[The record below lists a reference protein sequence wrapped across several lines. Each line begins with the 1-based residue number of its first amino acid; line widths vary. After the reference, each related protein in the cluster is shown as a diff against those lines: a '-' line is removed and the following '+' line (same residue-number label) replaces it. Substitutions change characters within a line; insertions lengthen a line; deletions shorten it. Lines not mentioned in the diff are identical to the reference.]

1 MMSTRRS
8 PLLNFTAPLV
18 LEPPRHCGLSAIAL
32 VPGRHLI
39 GKSYDCAIRVDVEGV
54 VDRHAIILVGEN
66 RTVVKSIDARTWVN
80 DGPVAEMALRS
91 GDRLSVGP
99 LTFRIRSATVEEA
112 AAFHSA
118 SQPTAEHAESAVVE
132 VPAPLAHM
140 IPPTNVASTVESM
153 QLESTVPPT
162 SFTEDAP
169 LVESVTEPEVAA
181 RPTDLMPDIVATSR
195 SDRDLIDSR
204 LNELEQRLV
213 ELQQSRAV
221 SHPATPSRDIAVAES
236 AEVTRQLDLRHEE
249 LQRQS
254 EQIAVETRRLQERAD
269 FVAEREA
276 QVERRRQELT
286 QEAERIAAATNAA
299 REALSVEHALHL
311 KTWQE
316 WDSTYSRM
324 TSDLTSRLEVLESQQ
339 AALQAESERVNTARA
354 ELHRTRSECEQLKH
368 VLADEQLKLANDRA
382 ELSVLK
388 SRVEAQQK
396 QLLRESDE
404 HDARRQLD
412 LLEIGRRQAE
422 LLQAQQELESERQ
435 AILAERTTHLH
446 RLDQENQRR
455 ASLQEMFDKD
465 RQLAATERDELLRL
479 KHELERTRSE
489 LESERSRIHVVHE
502 QSYETRAEIE
512 VLRNRCQNAEQE
524 LAQLRSQWDEHHSGH
539 LKEQL
544 PANAQPVAQ
553 PEDEFGQQVHIA
565 EPPLNTARDF
575 VNHAHETISSQTLT
589 EVPVPSY
596 FPEVF
601 ENPESSSPFESAFAP
616 WRISAAIESEV
627 PAALPPEPP
636 PLPADNLETTEDFS
650 ASVDWAALN
659 SVRHDFR
666 GDSVSGSPRSDRG
679 IDAGYSYANPVGAES
694 TYFPPSNDLSAW
706 PIPESKLG
714 TSTPSVFG
722 TDPWANVS
730 ASFES
735 TPSSIHDV
743 PAGKFDYGQAID
755 PWANPVN
762 TDPRHSLSEIENSQ
776 VGSHQHEESF
786 PAPYSATMEPSDNS
800 VGFAILDQLMAG
812 HSAPLDHVDETMAA
826 INRNFGVP
834 IDSPQAE
841 LSESTESALPAW
853 WNQQPNTVEEPSPLE
868 AGHPNWVVDA
878 LRSSPT
884 EAAQPTSE
892 TPTSDLRSHLAML
905 FDLPTSA
912 LDEKAKESPEQIEPQ
927 QASLVVE
934 TSQSRED
941 VRPVPESVSKVEAP
955 ASAASSHDAVSTDDS
970 VEEFMARLLAR
981 SRGNADD
988 MVASSG
994 SKSST
999 ASVPAPS
1006 VSGPQIESVPLTELE
1021 SSDRS
1026 HLMAEPKHKQNKQ
1039 EVREN
1044 LQSFRQVAHLSA
1056 RSALAKYSHHQLLN
1070 ATIAKGVLFGIS
1082 AVSTGVFLVDP
1093 LWGNSFQLW
1102 KAGACFLATVLSGM
1116 ETRRSW
1122 KQLRGPLGAP
1132 IHQESHHADESGHKS
1147 HDVKVASALAETAAT
1162 EGSGISTDVPSA
1174 SE

>member
-39 GKSYDCAIRVDVEGV
+39 GTSNDCAIRVDVDGV

-99 LTFRIRSATVEEA
+99 LTFRIRSATGEEA
-112 AAFHSA
+112 AAFQS
-118 SQPTAEHAESAVVE
+118 SLQLPAERAEAAVIE
-132 VPAPLAHM
+132 VPVPLVHM
-140 IPPTNVASTVESM
+140 IPQAIVATSVEST
-153 QLESTVPPT
+153 LPPT
-162 SFTEDAP
+162 SVIEDAP
-169 LVESVTEPEVAA
+169 LVESVVEPEVAA
-181 RPTDLMPDIVATSR
+181 RPTDLMPGIVATSR

-204 LNELEQRLV
+204 LNELEQRLE
-213 ELQQSRAV
+213 ELQQSRVA
-221 SHPATPSRDIAVAES
+221 SQPAIPPSEIAIAES
-236 AEVTRQLDLRHEE
+236 AAVMRPLDVRHEE
-249 LQRQS
+249 LQRQT

-269 FVAEREA
+269 YLAEREA

-316 WDSTYSRM
+316 WDATYIRM
-324 TSDLTSRLEVLESQQ
+324 TSDLTSRFEVLESQQ
-339 AALQAESERVNTARA
+339 TELQAESERVNTARA
-354 ELHRTRSECEQLKH
+354 ELQRTRSECEQLRH
-368 VLADEQLKLANDRA
+368 VLAEEQVKLANDRA

-396 QLLRESDE
+396 QLLREADE
-404 HDARRQLD
+404 HDSRRQLD

-455 ASLQEMFDKD
+455 ASLQEMFEKD

-479 KHELERTRSE
+479 KNELERSRSE
-489 LESERSRIHVVHE
+489 LESERSRFHVVHE
-502 QSYETRAEIE
+502 QSHETRVEIE
-512 VLRNRCQNAEQE
+512 DLRSRCHTAEQE
-524 LAQLRSQWDEHHSGH
+524 LAQLRSQWVEHQSGH
-539 LKEQL
+539 LKEQS
-544 PANAQPVAQ
+544 PANVLPETQ
-553 PEDEFGQQVHIA
+553 PEAVIEQQVHIE
-565 EPPLNTARDF
+565 EPSSNTASDF
-575 VNHAHETISSQTLT
+575 VDYIPETISAQTVT

-596 FPEVF
+596 VPDVF
-601 ENPESSSPFESAFAP
+601 ENPEPNSPFESTFAP

-627 PAALPPEPP
+627 PAALPPVPP
-636 PLPADNLETTEDFS
+636 PLPADNAETIEDFS
-650 ASVDWAALN
+650 AAVDWAALN
-659 SVRHDFR
+659 SVRHDFG
-666 GDSVSGSPRSDRG
+666 GDSASASTHSGRG
-679 IDAGYSYANPVGAES
+679 IDAGYSYANSVGTES

-714 TSTPSVFG
+714 TSAPSVFG

-735 TPSSIHDV
+735 TPSTFHDV

-762 TDPRHSLSEIENSQ
+762 TDSRNAASDIENTAI
-776 VGSHQHEESF
+776 GSHQFEGSF
-786 PAPYSATMEPSDNS
+786 PAPYSATMESSDNS
-800 VGFAILDQLMAG
+800 AGFAILDQLMAG
-812 HSAPLDHVDETMAA
+812 QSAPLDHVDETMAA
-826 INRNFGVP
+826 VNRDFGIP

-841 LSESTESALPAW
+841 LPDSSESALPAW
-853 WNQQPNTVEEPSPLE
+853 WNQQPNTVEEAAPVE
-868 AGHPNWVVDA
+868 VGHPNWVVDA
-878 LRSSPT
+878 LRSSPS
-884 EAAQPTSE
+884 EAAPPPSE
-892 TPTSDLRSHLAML
+892 APTSDLRSQLAML
-905 FDLPTSA
+905 FDLPASA
-912 LDEKAKESPEQIEPQ
+912 LDEKAKESPAQVEPEQT
-927 QASLVVE
+927 SLVVE
-934 TSQSRED
+934 TSRSRDD
-941 VRPVPESVSKVEAP
+941 VRPAPESVSKVEPP
-955 ASAASSHDAVSTDDS
+955 ASAASSHDTASTDDS

-988 MVASSG
+988 MVASAA

-999 ASVPAPS
+999 ASVPVPS
-1006 VSGPQIESVPLTELE
+1006 VSVPQIESVPLTELE
-1021 SSDRS
+1021 SADRS

-1122 KQLRGPLGAP
+1122 NQLRGPLGGAP
-1132 IHQESHHADESGHKS
+1132 VHQESHHSDESGHKS
-1147 HDVKVASALAETAAT
+1147 HDVNVASAPAVTAAT
-1162 EGSGISTDVPSA
+1162 EGPGISNGLSSA

>member
-18 LEPPRHCGLSAIAL
+18 LEPPRHCGLSAVAL

-39 GKSYDCAIRVDVEGV
+39 GKSEDCAIRVDVDGV

-66 RTVVKSIDARTWVN
+66 RTVVKSLDARTWVN

-99 LTFRIRSATVEEA
+99 LTFRIRSATGEEA
-112 AAFHSA
+112 AAFQSA
-118 SQPTAEHAESAVVE
+118 SQLPTERAEAAVVE

-140 IPPTNVASTVESM
+140 ISPTIVASPVESTPPTFVI
-153 QLESTVPPT
+153 
-162 SFTEDAP
+162 EDEP
-169 LVESVTEPEVAA
+169 IIESVAEPEVAIH
-181 RPTDLMPDIVATSR
+181 PTDVMPDNQETSR
-195 SDRDLIDSR
+195 SDRELIDSR

-213 ELQQSRAV
+213 ELQQSRVV
-221 SHPATPSRDIAVAES
+221 SQPATSPREIAIAES

-254 EQIAVETRRLQERAD
+254 DQIAVETRRLQERAD
-269 FVAEREA
+269 HVAEREV
-276 QVERRRQELT
+276 QVERRRHELT
-286 QEAERIAAATNAA
+286 QEAERIATATNAA

-316 WDSTYSRM
+316 WDATYIRM
-324 TSDLTSRLEVLESQQ
+324 TSDLTSRFEVLECQQ
-339 AALQAESERVNTARA
+339 TTLQAESERVNTARA
-354 ELHRTRSECEQLKH
+354 ELQRTRSDCEQSRHGLTE
-368 VLADEQLKLANDRA
+368 EQLNLANDRA

-396 QLLRESDE
+396 QLLREADE
-404 HDARRQLD
+404 HDSRRQLD

-422 LLQAQQELESERQ
+422 LLQAQQELESERL

-455 ASLQEMFDKD
+455 ASLQEMFEKD
-465 RQLAATERDELLRL
+465 RQLAASERDELLRL
-479 KHELERTRSE
+479 KSELERTRSE
-489 LESERSRIHVVHE
+489 LESERSRIHVVRDQNH
-502 QSYETRAEIE
+502 ETRVEIE
-512 VLRNRCQNAEQE
+512 DLRSRCHTAEQE
-524 LAQLRSQWDEHHSGH
+524 LAQFRSQWVELQSSK
-539 LKEQL
+539 LKEQS
-544 PANAQPVAQ
+544 PANALPEAQ
-553 PEDEFGQQVHIA
+553 PEAVFDQQVLIE
-565 EPPLNTARDF
+565 EPSSNTARDF
-575 VNHAHETISSQTLT
+575 ADHAPETISAQTVT

-596 FPEVF
+596 FPDVF
-601 ENPESSSPFESAFAP
+601 ENPESSSPFESTFAP
-616 WRISAAIESEV
+616 WSISPAIESEV
-627 PAALPPEPP
+627 PAALPPVPP
-636 PLPADNLETTEDFS
+636 PLPAVNAETTEDFS
-650 ASVDWAALN
+650 AAVDWASLS
-659 SVRHDFR
+659 SVHHNFG
-666 GDSVSGSPRSDRG
+666 GDSASGMTHTGRG
-679 IDAGYSYANPVGAES
+679 TDAGYSYRNSGGAES
-694 TYFPPSNDLSAW
+694 AYFPPPNELSAW

-714 TSTPSVFG
+714 MGAPSVFG

-735 TPSSIHDV
+735 TPSTFHD
-743 PAGKFDYGQAID
+743 AASGKFDYGQAID

-762 TDPRHSLSEIENSQ
+762 TDSRNAVSDVDTAID
-776 VGSHQHEESF
+776 SHQFEGSF
-786 PAPYSATMEPSDNS
+786 PAPYSATMEPSDS
-800 VGFAILDQLMAG
+800 AAGFAILDQLMAG

-834 IDSPQAE
+834 IESPQAE
-841 LSESTESALPAW
+841 SSESALPAW
-853 WNQQPNTVEEPSPLE
+853 WNQQPNTVEEPSPVE

-878 LRSSPT
+878 LRNSPT
-884 EAAQPTSE
+884 EASPPTSE
-892 TPTSDLRSHLAML
+892 APTSDLRSQLAML

-912 LDEKAKESPEQIEPQ
+912 LDEKAKESPAPVEPKHSAPEVD
-927 QASLVVE
+927 ASR
-934 TSQSRED
+934 SRDE
-941 VRPVPESVSKVEAP
+941 VRPASESVSKVEAP
-955 ASAASSHDAVSTDDS
+955 SFAASPHDTTPSATDDS

-988 MVASSG
+988 MVASAA

-999 ASVPAPS
+999 ASVPVPS
-1006 VSGPQIESVPLTELE
+1006 VSAPQIESVPLTELE
-1021 SSDRS
+1021 SADRS

-1082 AVSTGVFLVDP
+1082 AVSTGVFLMDP

-1122 KQLRGPLGAP
+1122 KKLRGPLGGPA
-1132 IHQESHHADESGHKS
+1132 HQESHHADESGHKS
-1147 HDVKVASALAETAAT
+1147 HDVKVASAPAETTAT
-1162 EGSGISTDVPSA
+1162 DGPAISNDVSSA